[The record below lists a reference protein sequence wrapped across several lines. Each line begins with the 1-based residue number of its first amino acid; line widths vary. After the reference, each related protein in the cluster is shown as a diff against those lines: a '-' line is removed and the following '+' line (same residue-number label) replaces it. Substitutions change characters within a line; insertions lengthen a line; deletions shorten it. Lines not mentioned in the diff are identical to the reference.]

1 MSETDA
7 AMAGEGP
14 EVVTVP
20 VDAATAEAAESV
32 PQSSASSVVIVQYSS
47 EDQLKLL
54 TPLIEKDLS
63 EPYSVY
69 TYRYF
74 IHNWPQLCFLVCRRG
89 RLCY

>member
-1 MSETDA
+1 
-7 AMAGEGP
+7 MAGEGP

>member
-1 MSETDA
+1 
-7 AMAGEGP
+7 MAGEGP

-74 IHNWPQLCFLVCRRG
+74 IHNWSQLCFVVYRRG